1 LTPETPVPAK
11 LPVVV
16 LTGFMGTGKSA
27 VGKALSEILGLAFI
41 DSDAE
46 IERAEGASVA
56 DIFESKGEAH
66 FRSLEATFC
75 KNLEGTTGAVIA
87 TGGGMILDESN
98 RALLSDLGPTVLL
111 QTSLDTLVDRLGTDA
126 SRPVL
131 GSDSPS
137 PAEARERIADLL
149 DERGSVYG
157 AIDFKVD
164 TSDLTPEKAAMKIA
178 ARLDMPVTSLVVHI
192 STSREPAPA
201 GRYGPSRIEIGR
213 GVLSKLGQYLRDEE
227 LDGRVFLLM
236 PQNLQDLYL
245 EQIQESLDDVSIN
258 ADVLTIR
265 DGDAEKHLPQVAEII
280 DALID
285 AGARR
290 DATIVPIGG
299 GVTGDIGGFVA
310 SAFMRG
316 VPLVQVP
323 TTLLAQVDSSVGAKV
338 GVNHPR
344 AKNLIGAFYQP
355 HFILDDPCTFRTLP
369 MEEVSNGMA
378 EVVKSAMMAS
388 ADVFA
393 FLEDQLTDDASIR
406 LRDLAFLERC
416 VVEAAGIKTNIVNGD
431 PLERGDRRFMNF
443 GHTLGH
449 ALETLGHYKGLKHGQ
464 AVSLGMIAAL
474 RIAVRR
480 GRIDEDLLNRA
491 FAVLEWC
498 GLPVEFESFDRDAL
512 SEAMLLDKKIKRGRL
527 HFVLPTGLGSAE
539 VVDDVTVDEILSV
552 IEEG

>member
-1 LTPETPVPAK
+1 MTAKSPPPAK

-27 VGKALSEILGLAFI
+27 VGQALSEILGLTFI
-41 DSDAE
+41 DSDTE
-46 IERAEGASVA
+46 IEHAEGASIA
-56 DIFESKGEAH
+56 DIFASKGEAY
-66 FRSLEATFC
+66 FRTLETDFC
-75 KNLEGTTGAVIA
+75 KKLEGTTGAVVA

-98 RALLSDLGPTVLL
+98 RALLKSLGEVVLL
-111 QTSLDTLVDRLGTDA
+111 HASIDA
-126 SRPVL
+126 LAARMGGDAARPVL
-131 GSDSPS
+131 GNDSLS
-137 PAEARERIADLL
+137 AAETRARISSLL
-149 DERGSVYG
+149 DKREPVYG
-157 AIDFKVD
+157 SIDFKVD
-164 TSDLTPEKAAMKIA
+164 TSELEPARAAMNIA
-178 ARLDMPVTSLVVHI
+178 ARLALPVQSLVVHI
-192 STSREPAPA
+192 SPSREPLPA
-201 GRYGPSRIEIGR
+201 GRYGPSRIDIGR
-213 GVLSKLGQYLRDEE
+213 GVLSKLGPYLKDAG
-227 LDGRVFLLM
+227 LDDRVFLLM

-245 EQIQESLDDVSIN
+245 EQVQASLDGESIE
-258 ADVLTIR
+258 ATVLTIK
-265 DGDAEKHLPQVAEII
+265 DGDAEKHLPQVAQII

-369 MEEVSNGMA
+369 MEEISNGMA
-378 EVVKSAMMAS
+378 EVVKSAFIAS

-393 FLEDQLTDDASIR
+393 FLEDQISTDASVR
-406 LRDLAFLERC
+406 LRDITFLERC
-416 VVEAAGIKTNIVNGD
+416 VVEAASIKTNIVNGD

-449 ALETLGHYKGLKHGQ
+449 ALETLGHYRGLKHGQ

-480 GRIDEDLLNRA
+480 GRIEEDLLKRV
-491 FAVLEWC
+491 FAVLKWC

-512 SEAMLLDKKIKRGRL
+512 AEAMLLDKKIKRGKL
-527 HFVLPTGLGSAE
+527 HFVLPTGIGSAE

-552 IEEG
+552 VEEG